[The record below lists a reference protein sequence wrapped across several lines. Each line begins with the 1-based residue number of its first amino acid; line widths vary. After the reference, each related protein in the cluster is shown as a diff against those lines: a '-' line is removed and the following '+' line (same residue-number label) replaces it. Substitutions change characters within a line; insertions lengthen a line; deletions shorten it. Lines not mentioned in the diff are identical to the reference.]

1 MTSVFSRLSPL
12 FVSFACL
19 ILTGPALG
27 QRGSRDVESEVEQLL
42 QEARAAYDN
51 LELEQA
57 DAALE
62 RASELGTKHGLR
74 GRTLAEVYVQ
84 RGILAHVRK
93 DKNRA
98 IDEFKQALQLDRAVR
113 LDPLVSTPTLETL
126 FETARR
132 EVGPGD
138 DRGGGRQGGDDR
150 GASSSD
156 DQITHKPV
164 KRAKADQNLAIQAKV
179 ASELRDRMY
188 RMYLY
193 FRSKKADGVQR
204 IQMKAQGDDT
214 FIARIPSRFV
224 KGEGLSYYILV
235 EDRAGDMIA
244 QVQTSQNAI
253 MVEVE
258 DFGSGDSL
266 AGDEEEGEEGDEEEN
281 EEGDSERKF
290 VSVGI
295 GIGSG
300 GGFVTERARAQ
311 NQPSATIQPGFAP
324 APFHTFAELDFHVT
338 PDFSLGAFARIQ
350 IVEFAHL
357 EGGRLKYTFA
367 KSDRHRVAARL
378 GGGVGQVRHLVPLK
392 NLRDTT
398 LEGNAFYTLGVGYAL
413 ELNRT
418 ISFVVSP
425 DFVHLIGPSPSL
437 HFDLNLG
444 IALGF

>member
-1 MTSVFSRLSPL
+1 
-12 FVSFACL
+12 
-19 ILTGPALG
+19 
-27 QRGSRDVESEVEQLL
+27 
-42 QEARAAYDN
+42 
-51 LELEQA
+51 
-57 DAALE
+57 
-62 RASELGTKHGLR
+62 
-74 GRTLAEVYVQ
+74 
-84 RGILAHVRK
+84 
-93 DKNRA
+93 
-98 IDEFKQALQLDRAVR
+98 
-113 LDPLVSTPTLETL
+113 
-126 FETARR
+126 
-132 EVGPGD
+132 
-138 DRGGGRQGGDDR
+138 
-150 GASSSD
+150 
-156 DQITHKPV
+156 
-164 KRAKADQNLAIQAKV
+164 
-179 ASELRDRMY
+179 
-188 RMYLY
+188 
-193 FRSKKADGVQR
+193 
-204 IQMKAQGDDT
+204 
-214 FIARIPSRFV
+214 
-224 KGEGLSYYILV
+224 
-235 EDRAGDMIA
+235 MIA
-244 QVQTSQNAI
+244 QVQTSQNPI

-266 AGDEEEGEEGDEEEN
+266 AGDEEEGDEEEN
-281 EEGDSERKF
+281 EEGDGERKF

-300 GGFVTERARAQ
+300 VGSVTERATAQ

-357 EGGRLKYTFA
+357 EGGRLKYTFV
-367 KSDRHRVAARL
+367 KLDGHRVAARL

-444 IALGF
+444 VALGF